1 MDAFQDCSR
10 QNLLM
15 DVGVRGVGAEDEDP
29 EQRRAVD
36 RRALRV
42 DGVGREVS
50 RWGFPAPSAHSTAF
64 ILLLPLLHFSFC
76 KSASSPALPG
86 GVNLRAPPFTLSLKA
101 SLAGDRT
108 VGPSCLPLTLEEISQ
123 LSSAISWC

>member
-15 DVGVRGVGAEDEDP
+15 DVGVRGVGSEGEDP

-42 DGVGREVS
+42 DGVGRRSVVGAPLLRLPTAQPLSCS
-50 RWGFPAPSAHSTAF
+50 RHCFTFPSAKAHLH
-64 ILLLPLLHFSFC
+64 LLS
-76 KSASSPALPG
+76 
-86 GVNLRAPPFTLSLKA
+86 R
-101 SLAGDRT
+101 
-108 VGPSCLPLTLEEISQ
+108 EE
-123 LSSAISWC
+123 